1 MLYTGID
8 LIEIPRLQQA
18 VERWGQRFLC
28 RVFTPGEL
36 ADCGCG
42 TAPLPEHATPP
53 RPNYTSLAARWAAK
67 EAAAKA
73 LGVGLRGLSGRRN
86 AAGADTLRIA
96 WTDIEVARGA
106 LGQPLLRLYGTA
118 ARVAAAYGMRELAV
132 SLSHTQA
139 YAVANVIGLGDG
151 GME

>member
-73 LGVGLRGLSGRRN
+73 LGVGLRGLSARRN
-86 AAGADTLRIA
+86 AAGETLRIA
-96 WTDIEVARGA
+96 WTEVEVARGA
-106 LGQPLLRLYGTA
+106 LGQPLLRLHGTA

-139 YAVANVIGLGDG
+139 YAVANVIGLGDAG
-151 GME
+151 TG